1 MSRSG
6 RYSLFY
12 YKSKK
17 IKKVLKKVL
26 TILFSD
32 GIVILVLEKRAK
44 QHKNFE
50 N

>member
-6 RYSLFY
+6 RCGLFY
-12 YKSKK
+12 CKSKK

-32 GIVILVLEKRAK
+32 GIVILVLKKRAK
-44 QHKNFE
+44 Q
-50 N
+50 

>member
-6 RYSLFY
+6 RDSLFY

-32 GIVILVLEKRAK
+32 GIVILVLKKRAK

>member
-32 GIVILVLEKRAK
+32 GIVILVLKKRAK